1 MTIEAL
7 TKSTP
12 VRLTIIQFCLLV
24 GTIATGTSIVLGSNH
39 EVKDR
44 LHEQEVKMEAMQ
56 LTLSSIVNKQDIAE
70 RAAADRQ
77 AEWWRWRWSV
87 TADLGS
93 LSFKT
98 STPILTKQ

>member
-24 GTIATGTSIVLGSNH
+24 GTVATGTSIVLGSNH
-39 EVKDR
+39 EVRER
-44 LHEQEVKMEAMQ
+44 LRDQEIKIDAMQ
-56 LTLSSIVNKQDIAE
+56 TKLNEVAVKQDIAE

-77 AEWWRWRWSV
+77 TEWWRWRWSV
-87 TADLGS
+87 TADLGT

-98 STPILTKQ
+98 GTPILTKQ